1 MVKPRG
7 TDIEQEAEFFDL
19 VRRCQTGEAT
29 PAERRAVNRAFR
41 NFESLPKNDG
51 NDLKKQIYQELT
63 GDIKADP
70 FKKTPREGAKKNI
83 DGGLKVAREK
93 SKTAPKGVGI
103 LKVRHAPVRGRGD
116 VRGLNAREARQ
127 LDTLQAFR
135 QQDPSDRPVSLVS
148 QALTL
153 CPLPFRK
160 PLGDKVTLE
169 ARLPQG
175 NLKVTLTNIGEAANS
190 SLAYGDDALLLDLLS
205 HEARWKKDPE
215 ISFDRAYEFLEFLGL
230 ESRGGKNYRTVNER
244 LQRIRD
250 LMIQIKRKGMA
261 VANIRVVDIGS
272 DETPST
278 QDLDREERGERRM
291 IPYVIRLSPEYYAD
305 LLNYYLAIPTAV
317 IQAFRGCPT
326 EYSLAKWIVYRLDA
340 LETETEITLESLH
353 DERGSKDSNCRRF
366 KKKVEV
372 TVLKLQEA
380 WPEVGKALSI
390 TKKGLKMRKP
400 PVPLE
405 AGRPSLAP
413 LPLD

>member
-1 MVKPRG
+1 MKP
-7 TDIEQEAEFFDL
+7 
-19 VRRCQTGEAT
+19 
-29 PAERRAVNRAFR
+29 
-41 NFESLPKNDG
+41 
-51 NDLKKQIYQELT
+51 LKKANDENINLNTIENDRQEEERNLNQLLEDQLKEEKAKLNQLQEEYWKAEENHRKQVESIWDEYT
-63 GDIKADP
+63 AKGYLSRDITD
-70 FKKTPREGAKKNI
+70 KKTKQIPRPKKAKAAPM
-83 DGGLKVAREK
+83 GVAVLKK
-93 SKTAPKGVGI
+93 SPHTIA
-103 LKVRHAPVRGRGD
+103 RGRGD
-116 VRGLNAREARQ
+116 VRGLSLRETRQ
-127 LDTLQAFR
+127 LDTLTAFR

-160 PLGDKVTLE
+160 PSGDKITLE

-175 NLKVTLTNIGEAANS
+175 KIMVTLTNIGEESNS

-230 ESRGGKNYRTVNER
+230 ESHGGKNYRTVNER

-278 QDLDREERGERRM
+278 QDFDREERGEQRM
-291 IPYVIRLSPEYYAD
+291 IPYMIRLSPEYYAD

-340 LETETEITLESLH
+340 LETETEISLESLH
-353 DERGSKDSNCRRF
+353 DERGSKDSNYRRF
-366 KKKVEV
+366 RKKVEV

-380 WPEVGKALSI
+380 WPEVGKALTL

-400 PVPLE
+400 TLPLE
-405 AGRPSLAP
+405 AGRPTP
-413 LPLD
+413 LPLA

>member
-1 MVKPRG
+1 MGAAMKSKAEIPG
-7 TDIEQEAEFFDL
+7 PTDDRPIEEKQVESFLDFIKRIEAGN
-19 VRRCQTGEAT
+19 CT
-29 PAERRAVNRAFR
+29 AEETKWLKDWEEEHSANAVSTTDDESKRRAK
-41 NFESLPKNDG
+41 PK
-51 NDLKKQIYQELT
+51 
-63 GDIKADP
+63 
-70 FKKTPREGAKKNI
+70 
-83 DGGLKVAREK
+83 K
-93 SKTAPKGVGI
+93 SKAVPKGMAVLKGI
-103 LKVRHAPVRGRGD
+103 AGSPAGGRGD
-116 VRGLNAREARQ
+116 IRGLNSREIKQ

-160 PLGDKVTLE
+160 PAGDKVTLE

-175 NLKVTLTNIGEAANS
+175 NLKVTLTNIGEASNS
-190 SLAYGDDALLLDLLS
+190 SLAYGEDALLLDLLS

-250 LMIQIKRKGMA
+250 LMIQIKRKGFA

-291 IPYVIRLSPEYYAD
+291 LPYVIRLSPEYYAD
-305 LLNYYLAIPTAV
+305 LMNYYIQIPTAV

-326 EYSLAKWIVYRLDA
+326 EYSLAKWLVYRLRA
-340 LETETEITLESLH
+340 LETETEISLESLH
-353 DERGSKDSNCRRF
+353 DERGSLDTNIRRF

-372 TVLKLQEA
+372 TVSKLQLA
-380 WPEVGKALSI
+380 WPEVGKALTV
-390 TKKGLKMRKP
+390 TKKGLRMRKP
-400 PVPLE
+400 TEPLE
-405 AGRPSLAP
+405 AGRPAP
-413 LPLD
+413 FL